1 MLIRYG
7 MLCDNKELPDIVA
20 ELNFWYKEQDAG
32 VKREE
37 PEEVKRQQER
47 PETIEV
53 GSNILAGCDPEKIIK
68 SVDVMLNR
76 ERNWKNP
83 FGDGNASE
91 RIITS
96 LYNP

>member
-37 PEEVKRQQER
+37 PEEVKRQHGK
-47 PETIEV
+47 T
-53 GSNILAGCDPEKIIK
+53 
-68 SVDVMLNR
+68 
-76 ERNWKNP
+76 RNH
-83 FGDGNASE
+83 
-91 RIITS
+91 
-96 LYNP
+96 